1 VIVLLRIVLQLLA
14 DLVGLI
20 ALSVRPRQA
29 FEAENLTLRRQLV
42 LFKDRGV
49 KPS

>member
-20 ALSVRPRQA
+20 ALSVRPRRA
-29 FEAENLTLRRQLV
+29 IEAENLMLRRQLV

-49 KPS
+49 KPR